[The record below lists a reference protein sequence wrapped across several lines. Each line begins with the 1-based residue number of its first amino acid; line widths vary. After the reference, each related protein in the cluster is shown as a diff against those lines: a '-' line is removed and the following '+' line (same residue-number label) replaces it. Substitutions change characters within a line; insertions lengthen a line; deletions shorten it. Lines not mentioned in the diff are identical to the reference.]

1 MQSKEGYKNMRVQLD
16 SMRLCFELDA
26 KHAMMGNDI
35 DAYYALNPL
44 TQEISTCIRRVD
56 ALIKLIDERAKIE
69 PKGDGGNGDV

>member
-1 MQSKEGYKNMRVQLD
+1 MQAKQDYEYMRVQLD
-16 SMRLCFELDA
+16 SMRLCLDLDA
-26 KHAMMGNDI
+26 KHAMMDNDI

>member
-1 MQSKEGYKNMRVQLD
+1 MQSKDDYNYMRVQLD

-35 DAYYALNPL
+35 DAYYVLNPL
-44 TQEISTCIRRVD
+44 SQEISTCIRRVD